1 MKQGGFLQ
9 MRIVLKRHYNFVLHS
24 AGEFAVVRFKFCFRQ
39 SFNVSLN
46 CVFSSMKFSVFESVV
61 V

>member
-9 MRIVLKRHYNFVLHS
+9 MRIVLKRHYNFVLLS

-39 SFNVSLN
+39 SFNV
-46 CVFSSMKFSVFESVV
+46 
-61 V
+61 